1 MEDKMNSITFT
12 KFWLQTDRTGLK
24 ERMAKRWFY
33 LNEDLR
39 ITLYNKALSDNPKKP
54 AETYLNIGK

>member
-1 MEDKMNSITFT
+1 MNSITFT

-33 LNEDLR
+33 LNDDLR
-39 ITLYNKALSDNPKKP
+39 ITLYNKALFEKVKQP
-54 AETYLNIGK
+54 AETYLNIGR

>member
-1 MEDKMNSITFT
+1 MTNITFT

-39 ITLYNKALSDNPKKP
+39 ISIYNKALSDKPKKP
-54 AETYLNIGK
+54 ADYYLNIGR